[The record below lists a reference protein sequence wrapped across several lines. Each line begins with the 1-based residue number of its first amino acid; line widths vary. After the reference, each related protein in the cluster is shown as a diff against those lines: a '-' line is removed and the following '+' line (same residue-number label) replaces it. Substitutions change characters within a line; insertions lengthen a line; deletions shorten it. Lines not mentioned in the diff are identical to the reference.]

1 MTQQLRPITNHA
13 DMGAH
18 AEGSHSDRQPFS
30 APTRTP
36 RVLLRPAG
44 GAPGRIG
51 GAWWPWTSNLT
62 TELHDLI
69 TALTPRLGELDR
81 IGFDWNA
88 ISLAQRR
95 IDDDDG
101 IRIHGPVTGQPSDTM
116 RLVGRNGTS
125 LTLLVIPA
133 DTDPRIADR
142 RMRQAAGQAADR
154 KSSTGAPHR
163 DLIRD
168 GERTR
173 S

>member
-13 DMGAH
+13 AMGAH
-18 AEGSHSDRQPFS
+18 AVAFPGDRQPFPT
-30 APTRTP
+30 PTRTP

-44 GAPGRIG
+44 DEPEQLG

-62 TELHDLI
+62 TELHDLV
-69 TALTPRLGELDR
+69 TALTPRLGELAR

-101 IRIHGPVTGQPSDTM
+101 IHINGPVAGQPSDTM
-116 RLVGRNGTS
+116 RLVGTNGTS

-133 DTDPRIADR
+133 DTEPRLADR
-142 RMRQAAGQAADR
+142 RMRQAAGRAADR
-154 KSSTGAPHR
+154 PETTAGLAPR
-163 DLIRD
+163 
-168 GERTR
+168 
-173 S
+173 

>member
-13 DMGAH
+13 DMGAD
-18 AEGSHSDRQPFS
+18 AGGSHSDRQPFS
-30 APTRTP
+30 VPTRTP

-44 GAPGRIG
+44 GAPARIG
-51 GAWWPWTSNLT
+51 GAWWPWTSNIT

-69 TALTPRLGELDR
+69 TALRPRLGELDR

-133 DTDPRIADR
+133 DTDPWIADR

-154 KSSTGAPHR
+154 ESSTEAPHR
-163 DLIRD
+163 DINQD